1 MGQLVTLKAKVVHT
15 GNTSMHI
22 FIEIQA
28 GDPKLNQMQTTG
40 HCLVV
45 FVACD
50 EEGNPVSIPTWK
62 PELEADLALEQYAI
76 EAKLAAQSLD
86 ARLRKTSVSA

>member
-1 MGQLVTLKAKVVHT
+1 
-15 GNTSMHI
+15 MHI

-28 GDPKLNQMQTTG
+28 GDPKLNQMQITG

-50 EEGNPVSIPTWK
+50 EQGNPVKIPTWV
-62 PELEADLALEQYAI
+62 PEFETDLALEQYAI

-86 ARLRKTSVSA
+86 ARLRKALSSE